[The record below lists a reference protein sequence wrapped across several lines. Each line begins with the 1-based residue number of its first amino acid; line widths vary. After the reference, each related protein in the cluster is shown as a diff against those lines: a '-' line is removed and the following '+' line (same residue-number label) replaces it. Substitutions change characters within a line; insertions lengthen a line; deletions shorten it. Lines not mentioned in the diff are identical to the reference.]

1 MAIELNNV
9 LVLLMNRGYCR
20 LGLGIESFVL
30 TQVMTSFKFYHTGIE
45 GEGDPEISVE
55 CARLRVIKC

>member
-9 LVLLMNRGYCR
+9 LVLLMNGGHCR
-20 LGLGIESFVL
+20 LGLGIDSLVL
-30 TQVMTSFKFYHTGIE
+30 TQVITSFKCYHTGIE
-45 GEGDPEISVE
+45 GEGDTEISVE